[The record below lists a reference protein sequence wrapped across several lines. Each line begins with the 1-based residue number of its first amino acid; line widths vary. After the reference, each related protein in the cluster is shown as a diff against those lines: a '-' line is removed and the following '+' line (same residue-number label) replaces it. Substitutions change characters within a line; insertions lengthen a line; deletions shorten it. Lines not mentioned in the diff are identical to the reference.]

1 LNKLVDFRE
10 IQQGGH
16 AIECNHDATLFNPV
30 VSTIPKWQTFSKV
43 DAKLPVSVGPR
54 RVNYGNDGNH
64 MVVVVLVEVVLVVV
78 VVVGLII
85 VYLMTL
91 LQ

>member
-1 LNKLVDFRE
+1 
-10 IQQGGH
+10 
-16 AIECNHDATLFNPV
+16 
-30 VSTIPKWQTFSKV
+30 V

-54 RVNYGNDGNH
+54 TVNYGNDGNH

-78 VVVGLII
+78 VVGLII

-91 LQ
+91 FQ